1 MQELVRL
8 SASVPSLIVK
18 LQQVQIEM
26 TASLNT
32 LLVLLGRA
40 SSMSS
45 SSRQEAQT
53 SRSFRISSNH
63 KQDQDPLVLLLSS
76 IKTQ

>member
-1 MQELVRL
+1 VRL

-40 SSMSS
+40 SSVSSS

-53 SRSFRISSNH
+53 SRSFHISSNH
-63 KQDQDPLVLLLSS
+63 KQNQDPLVLPLSS